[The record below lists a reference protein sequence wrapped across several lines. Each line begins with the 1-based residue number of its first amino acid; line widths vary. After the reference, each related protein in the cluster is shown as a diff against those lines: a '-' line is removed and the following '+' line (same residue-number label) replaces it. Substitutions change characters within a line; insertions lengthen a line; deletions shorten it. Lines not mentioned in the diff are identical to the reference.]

1 MNRYLVSLILLLP
14 CGLLHAQT
22 SPAPTAPAART
33 FRIFSIVGSFIDYK
47 YELKRGAEPI
57 RLSIG
62 PLPTRA
68 YVAPAGADLII
79 YREVPPPPD
88 SPPGTKP
95 TRSIIARVELPA
107 AQPRS
112 LVIVAPLAD
121 GTFATRVLDDDPAQ
135 HPAGTL
141 RLVNLSTF
149 PAAVALDRSTHPV
162 DSGASSVVAYGAGG
176 KLVQL
181 AVQKQ
186 GAWTVSYSEEH
197 MSRPELHAYGFIFN
211 YAPAPDLQPDPQAAP
226 AIFRLFMD
234 RLPAPRPDKTG

>member
-1 MNRYLVSLILLLP
+1 MNRHLLSLLLLLP
-14 CGLLHAQT
+14 CGFIQAQT
-22 SPAPTAPAART
+22 APGPSART
-33 FRIFSIVGSFIDYK
+33 FRIFSIVGSFTDFK
-47 YELKRGAEPI
+47 YEPKRGAEPI
-57 RLSIG
+57 RLGIG

-68 YVAPAGADLII
+68 YTVPTGSDLVI
-79 YREVPPPPD
+79 YKEVPPPPG

-95 TRSIIARVELPA
+95 GQSIVARVDLPA
-107 AQPRS
+107 SLPRS

-121 GTFATRVLDDDPAQ
+121 GTFATRVIDDDPAR

-141 RLVNLSTF
+141 RLVNLSSF
-149 PAAVALDRSTHPV
+149 PAAVALDRDTHPV
-162 DSGASSVVAYGAGG
+162 DVGASSVVDYGSGG

-181 AVQKQ
+181 AVEKQ
-186 GAWTVSYSEEH
+186 GAWTISYSEEH

-234 RLPAPRPDKTG
+234 RLPASRPGKTG